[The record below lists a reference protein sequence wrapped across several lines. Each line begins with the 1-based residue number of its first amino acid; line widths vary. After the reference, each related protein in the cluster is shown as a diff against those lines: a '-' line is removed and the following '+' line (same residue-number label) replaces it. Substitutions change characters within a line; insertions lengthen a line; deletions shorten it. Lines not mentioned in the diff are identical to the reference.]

1 MPPSLAGGEPQGTE
15 RISEIIQCKQ
25 LIFGQ
30 MNGAQEAGGTQPGPD
45 PPAEAEPA
53 CPGLRPRGRGVGGSP
68 ASIAPSKAEELVA
81 TPHSNEAYVLS
92 HSHQRQLIICHI
104 SF

>member
-1 MPPSLAGGEPQGTE
+1 MLPFPGGGEPQGTE

-25 LIFGQ
+25 LIFRQ
-30 MNGAQEAGGTQPGPD
+30 MNGAQEAGGMQPGPD
-45 PPAEAEPA
+45 PPAETEPA
-53 CPGLRPRGRGVGGSP
+53 RPGLRPGGRGVGGSP
-68 ASIAPSKAEELVA
+68 ASRAEELVA

-92 HSHQRQLIICHI
+92 HSHQRQLIICHV